1 MLDCQHYSASS
12 FTSEMAEKILI
23 IDDDIDTLKLV
34 GLMLERQG
42 YQIAVASNG
51 TIGISKAGSEGP
63 DLILL
68 DVMMPDMDGY
78 QVTERLKS
86 DPSLSHIPIVM
97 FTAKTMVDD
106 KVKGFE
112 AGVDDYLTKPT
123 HPAELTAHVKAVLS
137 RAITVRPEAPERAQ
151 VLGFFGT
158 RAGLGTT
165 TLALNVGV
173 TMQQKGMD
181 VIVAEMNPGRGSMAL
196 DLNITS
202 PTGMTTLLSRSLK
215 DIHLRSVETEVINHP
230 SGVRLLLSSYQPQE
244 VELEDA
250 VAQMEAVVNNL
261 ASMCNTLI
269 LDLGSSIRPYTRA
282 LLGQCDHVVVSVQP
296 VYPSNVVARAVLE
309 DLFSSGLSRA
319 KTSLALI
326 TRERTSL
333 SIPYKQ
339 VEADL
344 GIELAG
350 IISPAPELAQQS
362 AQSGNPLVVMHR
374 DTLTGDQI
382 RKLTETITSHLNFN

>member
-1 MLDCQHYSASS
+1 MP
-12 FTSEMAEKILI
+12 EKILI

-51 TIGISKAGSEGP
+51 TIGLSKASSEVP

-78 QVTERLKS
+78 QVTERLRS

-112 AGVDDYLTKPT
+112 SGVDDYLTKPT

-137 RAITVRPEAPERAQ
+137 RSAGSTATAEAPAHAQ
-151 VLGFFGT
+151 VVSFFGT
-158 RAGLGTT
+158 RAGLGTS

-173 TMQQKGMD
+173 AMQLEGLD

-196 DLNITS
+196 DLNIS
-202 PTGMTTLLSRSLK
+202 APTGLTALLSRSLK
-215 DIHLRSVETEVINHP
+215 DIHLRSVEAEVVTHT
-230 SGVRLLLSSYQPQE
+230 SGVRLLLASYQPQE
-244 VELEDA
+244 AELDEA
-250 VAQMEAVVNNL
+250 VPQMEAVVNNL
-261 ASMCNTLI
+261 ASLCNTLV
-269 LDLGSSIRPYTRA
+269 LDLGGTIRPYTRP
-282 LLGQCDHVVVSVQP
+282 LLAMSDRVIVVVEP
-296 VYPSNVVARAVLE
+296 VHPSNVIARAVLDE
-309 DLFSSGLSRA
+309 LFSSGLARN
-319 KTSLALI
+319 KTSLALV

-333 SIPYKQ
+333 NIPWKQ

-344 GIELAG
+344 GIDLAG
-350 IISPAPELAQQS
+350 IISPAPELAQQA
-362 AQSGNPLVVMHR
+362 AQSGNPLVIMHR

-382 RKLTETITSHLNFN
+382 RKMTENISSRLAKS

>member
-1 MLDCQHYSASS
+1 M
-12 FTSEMAEKILI
+12 TEKILI

-51 TIGISKAGSEGP
+51 TIGLSKAASEQP

-78 QVTERLKS
+78 QVTERLRS
-86 DPSLSHIPIVM
+86 DTSISHIPIVM

-137 RAITVRPEAPERAQ
+137 RSAAVRPEAPDRAQ
-151 VLGFFGT
+151 VIGFFGT

-165 TLALNVGV
+165 TLTLNVGV
-173 TMQQKGMD
+173 TMQQSGLD
-181 VIVAEMNPGRGSMAL
+181 VIVAEINPGQGSIAL
-196 DLNITS
+196 DLNIST
-202 PTGMTTLLSRSLK
+202 PTGLTALLSRSLK
-215 DIHLRSVETEVINHP
+215 DIHLRSVESEIIDHP
-230 SGVRLLLSSYQPQE
+230 SGVRLLLSSYQPNE
-244 VELEDA
+244 AELEDSIP
-250 VAQMEAVVNNL
+250 QMEAVVNNV
-261 ASMCNTLI
+261 ASMCNTLLI
-269 LDLGSSIRPYTRA
+269 DLGSGMRPYVKP
-282 LLGQCDHVVVSVQP
+282 LLKICDRVIVIVQP
-296 VYPSNVVARAVLE
+296 VYPSNVMARAVLE

-350 IISPAPELAQQS
+350 IISPAPELAQQAS
-362 AQSGNPLVVMHR
+362 QSGNPLIVMHR

-382 RKLTETITSHLNFN
+382 RKLTESITSQLSFN

>member
-1 MLDCQHYSASS
+1 
-12 FTSEMAEKILI
+12 MAEKILI

-51 TIGISKAGSEGP
+51 TIGLSKASSERP

-78 QVTERLKS
+78 QVTERLRS

-112 AGVDDYLTKPT
+112 SGVDDYLTKPT

-137 RAITVRPEAPERAQ
+137 RSISAPVKEAPEQAQ
-151 VLGFFGT
+151 IVSFFGS
-158 RAGLGTT
+158 RAGLGTS

-173 TMQQKGMD
+173 QMQLNGLD
-181 VIVAEMNPGRGSMAL
+181 VIVAEMNPGRGSLAL
-196 DLNITS
+196 ALNIS
-202 PTGMTTLLSRSLK
+202 APTGLTTLLSRSLK
-215 DIHLRSVETEVINHP
+215 DIHLRSVESEVVTHP
-230 SGVRLLLSSYQPQE
+230 SGVRLLLASYQPRE
-244 VELEDA
+244 GELEEA
-250 VAQMEAVVNNL
+250 VSQMEAVVKNL
-261 ASMCNTLI
+261 ASMCTALV
-269 LDLGSSIRPYTRA
+269 LDLGSGLRPYSKP
-282 LLGQCDHVVVSVQP
+282 LLLLSESVIVVVEP
-296 VYPSNVVARAVLE
+296 VYPSNVIARAVLD
-309 DLFSSGLSRA
+309 DLFSNGLQRGR
-319 KTSLALI
+319 TSLALI

-333 SIPYKQ
+333 NIPWKQ

-344 GIELAG
+344 GIALAG
-350 IISPAPELAQQS
+350 IVSPAPELVQQAS
-362 AQSGNPLVVMHR
+362 QSGNPLIIMHR

-382 RKLTETITSHLNFN
+382 RKMTEAISSKLALS

>member
-1 MLDCQHYSASS
+1 M
-12 FTSEMAEKILI
+12 TTEKILI

-51 TIGISKAGSEGP
+51 TIGLSKAASELP

-78 QVTERLKS
+78 QVTERLRS

-112 AGVDDYLTKPT
+112 SGVDDYLTKPT

-137 RAITVRPEAPERAQ
+137 RSISGTLAADTPEQAQ
-151 VLGFFGT
+151 IVSFLGT
-158 RAGLGTT
+158 RAGLGTS
-165 TLALNVGV
+165 TLALNVAV
-173 TMQQKGMD
+173 AMQQDGHD
-181 VIVAEMNPGRGSMAL
+181 VVLAEMNPGLGSIGL
-196 DLNITS
+196 DLNITT
-202 PTGMTTLLSRSLK
+202 PTGLTALLSRSLQ
-215 DIHLRSVETEVINHP
+215 DIHLRSVESELVTHN
-230 SGVRLLLSSYQPQE
+230 SGLRLLLASYQPQE
-244 VELEDA
+244 AELAEA
-250 VAQMEAVVNNL
+250 VTQMEAVVSNL
-261 ASMCNTLI
+261 ATMSEVLI
-269 LDLGSSIRPYTRA
+269 LDIGSGVRPYTRS
-282 LLGQCDHVVVSVQP
+282 LLSLSLRVIAIVEP
-296 VYPSNVVARAVLE
+296 VFPSNVIARAVLE
-309 DLFSSGLSRA
+309 ELFSSGLERN

-333 SIPYKQ
+333 NIPWKQ

-350 IISPAPELAQQS
+350 IVSPAPELAQQA
-362 AQSGNPLVVMHR
+362 AQTGNPLVIMHR

-382 RKLTETITSHLNFN
+382 RKMTETISSELTLA